1 MTAKESQIVC
11 GWVNGRLIPA
21 ARFMKQCREA
31 FVDGELYIVEVHHH
45 RDWIG
50 HKAYFGKIGQL
61 YKNWPEQYERQ
72 FDSAEHLRAWALI
85 RTGHRVERQYVCAS
99 KAEAVRQAAVLRSE
113 KPYTEISV
121 NENVVVV
128 WEALSQH
135 STAMGAK
142 AFASSSNDV
151 VAFLCDLV
159 GTTEEELTAQFKS
172 TKVSPL
178 LAGQETGR
186 VATAVRADEALAE
199 GREREPSAPPGQAA
213 TIVYDFTKGQK
224 P

>member
-31 FVDGELYIVEVHHH
+31 FVDGELYVVEIQHQ

-50 HKAYFGKIGQL
+50 HKAYFGKLSQL
-61 YKNWPEQYERQ
+61 FRNWPEQYERQ

-85 RTGHRVERQYVCAS
+85 RTGHRVERQYVCAT

-142 AFASSSNDV
+142 AFAKSSQDV

-172 TKVSPL
+172 TRVSPL
-178 LAGQETGR
+178 LAGSDTRG
-186 VATAVRADEALAE
+186 VATTVRAPEALAE
-199 GREREPSAPPGQAA
+199 DRESEPSPPPGQAA
-213 TIVYDFTKGQK
+213 TIVYDFTKGGL